1 MNEKTISVSP
11 FSSLLGRLQS
21 RPDKVLSS
29 SASLGMHFNVIKKE
43 IQDDLE
49 NLLNTRL
56 RQPHGIKSYSTLEKS
71 SLNYGLPDFTQYV
84 FKNSDHQEDFK
95 RDVIRVIQTFE
106 PRLHDVKVYLQP
118 YDEDKPQQLKMTIEA
133 NYYLSAQ
140 LVAFT
145 FNSDF
150 DSSTQLISVYEG
162 YHYG

>member
-1 MNEKTISVSP
+1 MNDQIVSVSP

-21 RPDKVLSS
+21 KPDKALSS

-49 NLLNTRL
+49 KLLNTRL
-56 RQPHGIKSYSTLEKS
+56 RQPKGINSYSALNNST
-71 SLNYGLPDFTQYV
+71 LNYGLPDFTQYV
-84 FKNSDHQEDFK
+84 FKNIEHQEAFK
-95 RDVIRVIQTFE
+95 RDVVRVIQTFE
-106 PRLHDVKVYLQP
+106 PRLHDVKVDMQP